1 MAKFCPN
8 CGTSC
13 EDNAVFCA
21 GCGNKLAAPAAPQ
34 QPVYQ
39 APQQPVY
46 QAPQQPVY
54 QAPQYQAPA
63 APAAAPAAA
72 GNLADTVKKNIKI
85 IIAVI
90 AAVGLLV
97 GIMNLVGYDVEMSAS
112 YGGQSAS
119 QDVALSDM
127 REDTPDEAMVYV
139 LSTWVMALAGFAA
152 GGLGAY
158 SLVLLNKNAPGSKKF
173 FSYAALAGTALSV
186 VALVMGL
193 LGGKIKM
200 YGMEATISVHFTY
213 WIAVI
218 VNAAAL
224 YIDKGVLKNDYAPLQ

>member
-46 QAPQQPVY
+46 QAPQY
-54 QAPQYQAPA
+54 Q

-186 VALVMGL
+186 VALVMAL
-193 LGGKIKM
+193 LGGKPEM
-200 YGMEATISVHFTY
+200 YGVEATIGVHFTY

>member
-63 APAAAPAAA
+63 APAAAPA

-97 GIMNLVGYDVEMSAS
+97 GIMNLVGYDVEVSAS
-112 YGGQSAS
+112 YGGQSFS
-119 QDVALSDM
+119 DDVALSEM
-127 REDTPDEAMVYV
+127 RENPEGGETYV

-193 LGGKIKM
+193 LGGKIEM
-200 YGMEATISVHFTY
+200 YGVEATISIHFTY

-218 VNAAAL
+218 VNVAAL

>member
-8 CGTSC
+8 CGTQC

-46 QAPQQPVY
+46 QAP
-54 QAPQYQAPA
+54 ATAPA
-63 APAAAPAAA
+63 AP
-72 GNLADTVKKNIKI
+72 GNLADTVRKNLKI

-97 GIMNLVGYDVEMSAS
+97 GIMNLFGTYDVKVTAS
-112 YGGQSAS
+112 YMGQSAS
-119 QDVALSDM
+119 QEVALSDI
-127 REDTPDEAMVYV
+127 RKDTPDEGMMYV
-139 LSTWVMALAGFAA
+139 LSTYLMGIVGLATAGLAG
-152 GGLGAY
+152 Y
-158 SLVLLNKNAPGSKKF
+158 SVYLLSKNAPGSKKF
-173 FSYAALAGTALSV
+173 FSYAALVGAAGAV
-186 VALVMGL
+186 VALLMAL
-193 LGGKIKM
+193 LGSKIEM
-200 YGMEATISVHFTY
+200 YGVEATMGVHFTY

-224 YIDKGVLKNDYAPLQ
+224 YVDKGILKNDYAPLQ

>member
-46 QAPQQPVY
+46 QAPQ
-54 QAPQYQAPA
+54 
-63 APAAAPAAA
+63 APAAAAAPA

-90 AAVGLLV
+90 AAVGILV
-97 GIMNLVGYDVEMSAS
+97 GIMNLVGYDVEVSAS

-119 QDVALSDM
+119 QDFALSDL
-127 REDTPDEAMVYV
+127 REDTPDEAQIYV
-139 LSTWVMALAGFAA
+139 LSTWVMAIAGFAA
-152 GGLGAY
+152 GGLACY
-158 SLVLLNKNAPGSKKF
+158 SLVLLNKNAPGSKKY

-186 VALVMGL
+186 VGLLMGL
-193 LGGKIKM
+193 MGGKLKM
-200 YGMEATISVHFTY
+200 YGVEATISVHFTY
-213 WIAVI
+213 WLAVI

>member
-1 MAKFCPN
+1 MKYKVTLNGRTYEVEVVADKAMCVAEYEAYAP
-8 CGTSC
+8 
-13 EDNAVFCA
+13 A
-21 GCGNKLAAPAAPQ
+21 AAPAPVAAP
-34 QPVYQ
+34 V
-39 APQQPVY
+39 
-46 QAPQQPVY
+46 
-54 QAPQYQAPA
+54 A

-152 GGLGAY
+152 GGLGKGG
-158 SLVLLNKNAPGSKKF
+158 NNNAHQHHKQNGNV
-173 FSYAALAGTALSV
+173 FS
-186 VALVMGL
+186 
-193 LGGKIKM
+193 
-200 YGMEATISVHFTY
+200 H
-213 WIAVI
+213 IA
-218 VNAAAL
+218 
-224 YIDKGVLKNDYAPLQ
+224 

>member
-39 APQQPVY
+39 APQY
-46 QAPQQPVY
+46 Q
-54 QAPQYQAPA
+54 

-97 GIMNLVGYDVEMSAS
+97 GIMNLVGYDVEVSAS

-127 REDTPDEAMVYV
+127 REDSKGAEIYV

-193 LGGKIKM
+193 LGGKIEM
-200 YGMEATISVHFTY
+200 YGVEATISVHFTY
-213 WIAVI
+213 WLAVI
-218 VNAAAL
+218 VNVAAL

>member
-46 QAPQQPVY
+46 QAPQY
-54 QAPQYQAPA
+54 QT
-63 APAAAPAAA
+63 PAAAPAAA

-97 GIMNLVGYDVEMSAS
+97 GIMNLVGYDVEVSAS

-127 REDTPDEAMVYV
+127 RENPEGGETYV

-173 FSYAALAGTALSV
+173 FSYAALAGTVLSV
-186 VALVMGL
+186 VALVMAL
-193 LGGKIKM
+193 LGGKIEM
-200 YGMEATISVHFTY
+200 YGVEATIGVHFTY

>member
-1 MAKFCPN
+1 MAKSCPN

-46 QAPQQPVY
+46 QAPQY
-54 QAPQYQAPA
+54 QT
-63 APAAAPAAA
+63 PAAAPAAA

-173 FSYAALAGTALSV
+173 FSYAALAGTVLSV
-186 VALVMGL
+186 VALLMGL
-193 LGGKIKM
+193 LGGKIEM
-200 YGMEATISVHFTY
+200 YGVEATISVHFTY
-213 WIAVI
+213 WLAVI